1 MKIEEPSFYKTRI
14 TDWPEDER
22 PREKLIALG
31 PEYLS
36 NSELL
41 AILFRTGSRTQTA
54 VDLAKTVINQFGDLH
69 QLSQLNFRKFSQVKG
84 IGMTKAVTLAT
95 SFELARRIAS
105 LPATQKFKINSPELV
120 FQKYGPIVAHLKKEI
135 FMVLL
140 LNSANILLRDLR
152 ISEGTLNASLVHP
165 REVFQPA
172 INEPAAS
179 IILLHNHPSGEVQP
193 SLEDKNITQRL
204 IQSGKLLDI
213 PVIDHIII
221 GQDAYFSFKEEGLLE
236 E

>member
-14 TDWPEDER
+14 RDWPENER

-31 PEYLS
+31 PEYLT

-41 AILFRTGSRTQTA
+41 AILLRSGSRTQTA
-54 VDLAKTVINQFGDLH
+54 VDLAKTVINQLGDLH
-69 QLSQLNFRKFSQVKG
+69 QISQLNFRKFSQVKG
-84 IGMTKAVTLAT
+84 IGVTKAVTLAT
-95 SFELARRIAS
+95 CFELARRIAA
-105 LPATQKFKINSPELV
+105 LPATQKFKISSPDLV
-120 FQKYGPIVAHLKKEI
+120 YQKYGPLLAHLKKEI

-165 REVFQPA
+165 REVFHPA
-172 INEPAAS
+172 ISEPAAS

-193 SLEDKNITQRL
+193 SLEDKNITLRL

-221 GQDAYFSFKEEGLLE
+221 GESGYFSFKEEGLME

>member
-14 TDWPEDER
+14 RDWPEDER

-31 PEYLS
+31 PEYLN

-41 AILFRTGSRTQTA
+41 AILIRTGSRNQTA
-54 VDLAKTVINQFGDLH
+54 VDLAKTVLNRLGDLH
-69 QLSQLNFRKFSQVKG
+69 QISHLNFKKFSHLKG
-84 IGMTKAVTLAT
+84 IGTTKAVTLVT
-95 SFELARRIAS
+95 CFELARRIAA
-105 LPATQKFKINSPELV
+105 LPAKQKFKISSPELV
-120 FQKYGPIVAHLKKEI
+120 YQKYGPLLAHLKKEI

-165 REVFQPA
+165 REVFQAA
-172 INEPAAS
+172 ISEPAAS
-179 IILLHNHPSGEVQP
+179 IILMHNHPSGEVQP
-193 SLEDKNITQRL
+193 SMEDKNITQRL

-213 PVIDHIII
+213 PVIDHVII
-221 GQDAYFSFKEEGLLE
+221 GENGYFSFKEEGLLE